1 MNSEYALEV
10 ANTIREQ
17 LFALTDRN
25 VLFSWGI
32 RRLSATT
39 VGDCAALKIEVTA
52 RLFRGSVL
60 VALNGSDYYDIYALD
75 LKKSLRQIAEDVS
88 FDQLGDTI
96 DRKIERGDNPKAYAE
111 FCRNEFKKVIYGSA
125 R

>member
-1 MNSEYALEV
+1 MNKEYALEV

-17 LFALTDRN
+17 LFALTNTN

-60 VALNGSDYYDIYALD
+60 VALNSSDYYDIYLFD
-75 LKKSLRQIAEDVS
+75 PQKGLCQIAEDVS

-96 DRKIERGDNPKAYAE
+96 DRKIERGDDPKAYAE
-111 FCRNEFKKVIYGSA
+111 FCSNEFKKLMHGDIF
-125 R
+125 